1 MAGITRPTRTRQKV
15 RSFSSGHQLTSSS
28 YDARNMKAGPSYK
41 YVDSG
46 YPDILPA
53 FRHTRSQS
61 RMVLIEPLRTTTQTK
76 IWLDEYYRNNDDA
89 EKGSIRSSSSG
100 DSMEK
105 VDLSCGRKEEE
116 DEEVR
121 AMPFLIRPLPAN
133 SGLDEDGKT
142 ANNGVLRWL
151 RTEDQATEWLSL
163 FYGELQKA
171 AVNQS

>member
-1 MAGITRPTRTRQKV
+1 ME
-15 RSFSSGHQLTSSS
+15 
-28 YDARNMKAGPSYK
+28 AGPSYK
-41 YVDSG
+41 YDDSG

-76 IWLDEYYRNNDDA
+76 IWLDQHYRNDDQA

-105 VDLSCGRKEEE
+105 VELDDGREEE
-116 DEEVR
+116 ESEEAR
-121 AMPFLIRPLPAN
+121 GMPFLIRPLP
-133 SGLDEDGKT
+133 SSVLVEDGKT
-142 ANNGVLRWL
+142 SDNGVWRWL

-163 FYGELQKA
+163 FYGTSHKA
-171 AVNQS
+171 VVM